1 MKNSEITTIRLL
13 KTTKNELGEYGK
25 KTETYDDVIKRLLK
39 EVSERSSDKR
49 GQQWIISKN
58 QKL

>member
-49 GQQWIISKN
+49 GQQ
-58 QKL
+58 